1 MAAKTRWWAA
11 GMSSMPMVSAP
22 MAGVLVVVA
31 LIGFRQQHR
40 ARRGRSEFVDARE
53 LLYAER

>member
-22 MAGVLVVVA
+22 MAGVLVAVA
-31 LIGFRQQHR
+31 LIGSRQQHR
-40 ARRGRSEFVDARE
+40 ARRGRSEFVDGRE